1 MLKHPLLFE
10 TLLVLMVRSTS
21 MLGLSHDLWYTLG
34 VVLLVVV
41 ISAIAYCMAS
51 ASQASVPPTAE
62 TFANTDKQCAANKAD
77 AHGCYPGKGEGWCA
91 ARGACINRMDAG
103 LADDAAF
110 AKQCDLSS
118 SSTTEDDASAVAAS
132 TASTK
137 TVTEVDTT
145 VTTKSVETDTAS
157 AETTTTTEPE
167 RTDATG
173 GTCCLGDSDDKDAS
187 AAAKCPSNAT
197 PASTAPVGD
206 CATCGDSPPNN
217 CPKPVYCPPCP
228 KCPPPCPRMCPDL
241 SKYVLKTSIPP
252 CPEAQIDHTKYM
264 LRSECKQPDMS
275 KYVLKTS
282 VPNFKCPP
290 CPPCICK
297 CDGSAYD
304 PAVDG
309 DGAVA
314 REDARASDS
323 ASASN
328 EAVTAEEAL
337 GGNRD
342 STQSSANFDNTNL
355 TGEDGASGAGSSS
368 GSGSSSG
375 YGGSGYGGN
384 GYGGNSL
391 GGSGFGS
398 LGGSSFGFGGGL
410 FGRSSKGGGVGE
422 HSASA
427 DFEGA
432 CAASDNDAYN
442 GSYSVQPVIQD

>member
-1 MLKHPLLFE
+1 MARAST
-10 TLLVLMVRSTS
+10 TL
-21 MLGLSHDLWYTLG
+21 LGLSRDLWYKLG
-34 VVLLVVV
+34 GILLVALV
-41 ISAIAYCMAS
+41 IAAIAYSVAS
-51 ASQASVPPTAE
+51 ASQAAVPPTAE
-62 TFANTDKQCAANKAD
+62 TFASATDKTCTANEAD
-77 AHGCYPGKGEGWCA
+77 AHGCYPAKGEGWCA

-103 LADDAAF
+103 LADDKAF
-110 AKQCDLSS
+110 AKQCAL
-118 SSTTEDDASAVAAS
+118 DDADTTDATAAAAS

-145 VTTKSVETDTAS
+145 VTTKAVETDTAV
-157 AETTTTTEPE
+157 AETTTATESE

-173 GTCCLGDSDDKDAS
+173 GACCLGDSGKAADDKG
-187 AAAKCPSNAT
+187 AAKCP
-197 PASTAPVGD
+197 ASAPTAPAGD
-206 CATCGDSPPNN
+206 CATCGDAPPSN

-252 CPEAQIDHTKYM
+252 CPEAQVDLTKYM
-264 LRSECKQPDMS
+264 LKSECKQPDMS

-282 VPNFKCPP
+282 VPSFKCPP

-309 DGAVA
+309 DGNVA
-314 REDARASDS
+314 REEADGSPDGLGTKDAVA
-323 ASASN
+323 
-328 EAVTAEEAL
+328 AEEAL

-342 STQSSANFDNTNL
+342 TSQSSADFDNADL
-355 TGEDGASGAGSSS
+355 TGAGASSGGASGGPS
-368 GSGSSSG
+368 GSGGSSSG
-375 YGGSGYGGN
+375 YGGS
-384 GYGGNSL
+384 
-391 GGSGFGS
+391 SGFGS
-398 LGGSSFGFGGGL
+398 LGGSAFGFGGGL
-410 FGRSSKGGGVGE
+410 FGRSLNGGGVGAN
-422 HSASA
+422 SAGA

>member
-1 MLKHPLLFE
+1 
-10 TLLVLMVRSTS
+10 MVRSTS
-21 MLGLSHDLWYTLG
+21 VLGLSRDLWYKLG
-34 VVLLVVV
+34 GILLVALV
-41 ISAIAYCMAS
+41 IAGIAYSLAS
-51 ASQASVPPTAE
+51 ASQAAVPPTAE
-62 TFANTDKQCAANKAD
+62 TFANKKCAADEAD

-103 LADDAAF
+103 LADDVAF
-110 AKQCDLSS
+110 AKQCALDD
-118 SSTTEDDASAVAAS
+118 TTTTDATAATAS

-145 VTTKSVETDTAS
+145 VTTKAVETDTVV
-157 AETTTTTEPE
+157 AETATATAGE

-173 GTCCLGDSDDKDAS
+173 GACCLGDSGKAADDKGVT
-187 AAAKCPSNAT
+187 KCPAS
-197 PASTAPVGD
+197 ASTAPAGD
-206 CATCGDSPPNN
+206 CATCGDTPPSN

-252 CPEAQIDHTKYM
+252 CPEAQVDLTKYM
-264 LRSECKQPDMS
+264 LKSDCKQPDMS

-282 VPNFKCPP
+282 VPSFKCPP

-309 DGAVA
+309 DGKVA
-314 REDARASDS
+314 REEAEGSANDAVS
-323 ASASN
+323 AKD
-328 EAVTAEEAL
+328 AVSAEEAL

-342 STQSSANFDNTNL
+342 ASQSSADFDNADL
-355 TGEDGASGAGSSS
+355 TGASAGASNGGASGDSDSGYDGN
-368 GSGSSSG
+368 GSG
-375 YGGSGYGGN
+375 
-384 GYGGNSL
+384 
-391 GGSGFGS
+391 GFGS
-398 LGGSSFGFGGGL
+398 LGGSAFGFGGGL
-410 FGRSSKGGGVGE
+410 LGRSSNGGGGVGAN
-422 HSASA
+422 SATA